1 MPPRRIVLL
10 TYRGAQSIDL
20 TGPHSVFSFANR
32 LAGKPLYELV
42 VASSEAPSV
51 MHAGGLA
58 IAAAPIDAIVAEPRD
73 TVLVAGGEARAVLRA
88 RSTAQLTDFMASA
101 AAVAERYG
109 SICSGAFVLAAAGLL
124 AGKRCAT
131 HWDAIE
137 QLQQFVPDAT
147 VDGDALYVTDGNL
160 WTSAGVTT
168 GIDMALAMLA
178 LDHGLALKTA
188 VARRLVVYAHRPGHQ
203 SQFSDLLDIQARAG
217 KRFGPLMDWLIER
230 LDKPIGVEAMAAQVA
245 MSPRSFHRHFT
256 AAMGD
261 TPARVLDRLR
271 LDRARAVI
279 ESGAPV
285 GHAVAASGFRS
296 EAAFRLAFRQRFG
309 VTPGLYREMYI

>member
-1 MPPRRIVLL
+1 MPSRRIILL
-10 TYRGAQSIDL
+10 TYRGAQPLDL
-20 TGPHSVFSFANR
+20 TGPHSVFSFANQ

-42 VASSEAPSV
+42 IASPDAPSV
-51 MHAGGLA
+51 AHAGGLA
-58 IAAAPIDAIVAEPRD
+58 IAAAPIDAIVPEPRD
-73 TVLVAGGEARAVLRA
+73 TVLVAGGEAHAVLRA
-88 RSTAQLTDFMASA
+88 RRTAPLTDFIASA

-109 SICSGAFVLAAAGLL
+109 SICSGAFVLATAGLL

-131 HWDAIE
+131 HWDAVHR
-137 QLQQFVPDAT
+137 LQQVEPEAI
-147 VDGDALYVTDGNL
+147 VDGNALYVTDDRL

-178 LDHGLALKTA
+178 LDHGPDLKAA

-203 SQFSDLLDIQARAG
+203 SQFSDLLDLQAKAG
-217 KRFGPLMDWLIER
+217 KRFGQLMDWLIEH
-230 LDKPIGVEAMAAQVA
+230 LGEPIGVEAMAARA
-245 MSPRSFHRHFT
+245 GMSPRNFHRHFT

-285 GHAVAASGFRS
+285 AHAAVASGFRS

-309 VTPGLYREMYI
+309 VTPGLYREMHN